1 MASSDNDKTE
11 RAGVNLVGYRVESGL
26 GWIFREQP
34 TSDKGVDA
42 HIEIRDGDE
51 ATGRLVGA
59 QIKTGES
66 YFDEPSDDGWLYR
79 PSDRHIEYWLRHSLP
94 VYILLVNLAEEQ
106 VYWQLLDASTIQTG
120 KRGGKYVHVPA
131 ANTLSLAKAH
141 WEQAA
146 SIIGAE
152 ARQRYP
158 ENLDHLPPSVAR
170 KLRDYEESERI
181 AAEWLAAHLAQGRAA
196 PDLTVRTL
204 IVNSP
209 GWLDGLGAD
218 AWVVIGNF
226 AHCHGADFEA
236 ADAFQRA
243 ADLDPARAGR
253 MKFSAG
259 IALSEADAER
269 ARSLLSEA
277 AQSEDAALLGEL
289 GLELLERGA
298 DPELAANE
306 QLAARLRDAEDDVVI
321 LCFRAHSLDEGGD
334 RDGAIALFERALE
347 LDQDSTT
354 VMLGLARQLGL
365 RAITSSRRTNDL
377 ERALILA
384 RQAVDQLHKWSGPS
398 VAALNQLLHLLLI
411 DNAFGQILDRALPA
425 PMGRATHEESVTPEV
440 IVMAVLAA
448 DSLEDADLV
457 GQLLDKLPPGI
468 QRDFASAS
476 LLRNDRLPPDERR
489 VQWEGILE
497 QLDVNYPRELVVAV
511 SRLAHLGI
519 DRTDQLDP
527 LVQEHRIAAEQVEF
541 IRAIAVAFN
550 DLEAGLPALRALAD
564 TDQAAAQSVIRL
576 LEDGGRIDAAIAA
589 AADAADRLGDP
600 RFSLMQAELLCR
612 EGNFVDA
619 AEVIEGALVN
629 PALSQSVRPDTHAF
643 LARVAARTGNW
654 PDIQQHCEAAL
665 AAGTPGPRTRATAW
679 LLAEAHLALGRFDL
693 AVEVINEH
701 GLVPESPG
709 EAWIWASAMSA
720 ATFSEELAVNMID
733 LAERFSDDVQ
743 LSANLLMSVVMRTRD
758 AGPEGAAG
766 PHDERVPIAD
776 ETRRR
781 AIDELGKH
789 VDTHGAASPIR
800 KFQSDSADELRDQ
813 LIEELKRSRRPIG
826 ELLEQAA
833 RGEIPQGLLAL
844 LSGHTVAYAL
854 AGRLLGMYVAGS
866 FLDADCA
873 IENESV
879 ASAINDEVVVDTSAL
894 LVASLLSDMPTLRGH
909 FRRLLMPRACLK
921 DLRVARA
928 EMNGLTSSSGT
939 MGWDHDHERPVYFG
953 PEVDQQLA
961 SIRRFG
967 LLEAAVERV
976 VPIDVDELPS
986 FSSFNEDDRA
996 DHVVWLG
1003 PVELAKTRGVAL
1015 WSDDV
1020 VLRKLARSMGVR
1032 AFGTLNLLEYLAEQE
1047 INKTPAEETARVE
1060 ELVEARR
1067 KDILTAIRERVVEV
1081 PIEIDDLI
1089 AEAKAEQ
1096 FAIDFAQCTI
1106 GRPAW
1111 WIWSDTP
1118 YNDLNSLFS
1127 SIDDPGVADMWRE
1140 IAMNGAALLARWDRR
1155 RAGIFIALAAMVGR
1169 GSSPNP
1175 RDVAN
1180 MLRTGRELAAR
1191 HQAEDPISFFHA
1203 TVEVLVARG
1212 VATFADDI
1220 VDAIMAEL
1228 DES

>member
-1 MASSDNDKTE
+1 MTSKDNDATD
-11 RAGVNLVGYRVESGL
+11 RAGVMLVGYQVEEDL

-34 TSDKGVDA
+34 TSDYGVDA
-42 HIEIRDGDE
+42 HVEIRDDE
-51 ATGRLVGA
+51 VGATGRLVGA

-66 YFDEPSDDGWLYR
+66 YFDEPRDDGWIYR
-79 PSDRHIEYWLRHSLP
+79 PGDRHIEYWLKHSLP
-94 VYILLVNLAEEQ
+94 VYILLVNREKKQA
-106 VYWQLLDASTIQTG
+106 YWQLLDASTIKTG

-131 ANTLSLAKAH
+131 ANTLSIAKEH

-158 ENLDHLPPSVAR
+158 ENLDHLPPSVAS
-170 KLRDYEESERI
+170 KIRDHEESERI

-196 PDLTVRTL
+196 PALTARTL

-209 GWLDGLGAD
+209 DWLADLGAD
-218 AWVVIGNF
+218 AWVAIGNY
-226 AHCHGADFEA
+226 AHSHGANSEA

-243 ADLDPARAGR
+243 AELHPARAGR

-259 IALSEADAER
+259 VALSESDPDR

-277 AQSEDAALLGEL
+277 SQSEDAALLGEV
-289 GLELLERGA
+289 GLELLERAA
-298 DPELAANE
+298 DSELAANDE
-306 QLAARLRDAEDDVVI
+306 LAARLRDAQDDVVI

-334 RDGAIALFERALE
+334 RDGAVALLERALE
-347 LDQDSTT
+347 VDPDSAT
-354 VMLGLARQLGL
+354 VIHCLARQLGL

-377 ERALILA
+377 QRALTLA

-411 DNAFGQILDRALPA
+411 DNAFGQILDCALPA

-448 DSLEDADLV
+448 DSLEDAELV
-457 GQLLDKLPPGI
+457 GQLLDKLPPGV

-476 LLRNDRLPPDERR
+476 LLQNDRLPPDERR
-489 VQWEGILE
+489 VLWEGVLG
-497 QLDVNYPRELVVAV
+497 QLDVNYPRELVAAV

-519 DRTDQLDP
+519 DRTDRLEP

-541 IRAIAVAFN
+541 IRAIAVASD
-550 DLEAGLPALRALAD
+550 DLDAGLPALRALAD

-576 LEDGGRIDAAIAA
+576 LEDGSRIDAAIAA
-589 AADAADRLGDP
+589 AADAADQLGDP

-612 EGNFVDA
+612 QGKFVDA

-629 PALSQSVRPDTHAF
+629 PALSQSVKPDTHAF

-654 PDIQQHCEAAL
+654 PDIQHHCEAAL
-665 AAGTPGPRTRATAW
+665 AAGTPGPRTTAIAW
-679 LLAEAHLALGRFDL
+679 LLAEAHVALGRFDL
-693 AVEVINEH
+693 AVEVINEY
-701 GLVPESPG
+701 GLAPESPG

-720 ATFSEELAVNMID
+720 RAFSEELAVNMID

-766 PHDERVPIAD
+766 PHDKRVPIAD

-789 VDTHGAASPIR
+789 VDTHGPASPIR
-800 KFQSDSADELRDQ
+800 KFQADSADELRDQ
-813 LIEELKRSRRPIG
+813 LIQELKRSKRPIG

-844 LSGHTVAYAL
+844 LSGHSVAYAL
-854 AGRLLGMYVAGS
+854 ARRFLGMYVAGS

-873 IENESV
+873 VENESV

-894 LVASLLSDMPTLRGH
+894 LVASLLSDLPSLRGH
-909 FRRLLMPRACLK
+909 FRRLLMPRACLN
-921 DLRVARA
+921 DLRVAQA

-939 MGWDHDHERPVYFG
+939 MGWDPDREQPVYFV

-961 SIRRFG
+961 SIRRFS

-1003 PVELAKTRGVAL
+1003 PIELSKARGVAL

-1020 VLRKLARSMGVR
+1020 ALRKLARSVGVP

-1060 ELVEARR
+1060 ELVEARG
-1067 KDILTAIRERVVEV
+1067 KDALTAIRERVVEV
-1081 PIEIDDLI
+1081 PVEIDDLI
-1089 AEAKAEQ
+1089 AEANAEE
-1096 FAIDFAQCTI
+1096 FPVDLAQCTI

-1118 YNDLNSLFS
+1118 YDDLNSLFGA
-1127 SIDDPGVADMWRE
+1127 IDDPGVADMWRA
-1140 IAMNGAALLARWDRR
+1140 IAMNGAALLARWDRQ
-1155 RAGIFIALAAMVGR
+1155 RAAIFIALAATVGR

-1175 RDVAN
+1175 HDVAA
-1180 MLRTGRELAAR
+1180 MLRAGREIAAR
-1191 HQAEDPISFFHA
+1191 HLAEDPISFFRA

-1212 VATFADDI
+1212 IATFADDI

-1228 DES
+1228 DE